1 MVNTQRERRD
11 ISNRHQHVSSD
22 VSGDEE
28 ESLTRR
34 RERKELE
41 KMKKE
46 NREMRNTIQELKG
59 DMQRMEE
66 EAESVRLDIIR
77 RSQMN
82 FDCEGELFKR
92 IEEYAKK
99 TLFRHIKFI
108 TSEEMLNDLE
118 SKTSLANVTMDNFHV
133 PGADRISWWRTCSI
147 TVSDAIT
154 NQRNQV
160 VMSIKAQV
168 LSKCTTKKGVSV
180 MNDD

>member
-1 MVNTQRERRD
+1 MVEITRQRGGRQRQQDPE
-11 ISNRHQHVSSD
+11 VSSD
-22 VSGDEE
+22 VSIDEE
-28 ESLTRR
+28 YEEAERRR

-46 NREMRNTIQELKG
+46 NREMRNKIRELEG
-59 DMQRMEE
+59 DIERMEG

-108 TSEEMLNDLE
+108 TSDEILNDLE
-118 SKTSLANVTMDNFHV
+118 TKSSLANVTMDNFDV

-147 TVSDAIT
+147 MVSDAIST
-154 NQRNQV
+154 QRNQV
-160 VMSIKAQV
+160 VLSIKAQV
-168 LSKCTTKKGVSV
+168 LSK
-180 MNDD
+180 

>member
-1 MVNTQRERRD
+1 
-11 ISNRHQHVSSD
+11 
-22 VSGDEE
+22 
-28 ESLTRR
+28 
-34 RERKELE
+34 
-41 KMKKE
+41 
-46 NREMRNTIQELKG
+46 
-59 DMQRMEE
+59 MEE
-66 EAESVRLDIIR
+66 ETESVRLDIIR

-99 TLFRHIKFI
+99 TLFRHVKFI

-118 SKTSLANVTMDNFHV
+118 RKTSLANVTMDNFCV
-133 PGADRISWWRTCSI
+133 PGVDCISWWRTCSI
-147 TVSDAIT
+147 STVSDALT
-154 NQRNQV
+154 TQRNQV